1 MNYSLS
7 RQFSRLVV
15 LAACVLGCGLASKVS
30 AQTFLV
36 RDITGKDVL
45 IDTGKK
51 KEKEAEVKS
60 QDLKL
65 TFRHGGVLFK
75 DIPFSSVVSLQRV
88 FDEKRP
94 ENSLWNLELTTGE
107 KLQVRVESPNS
118 ITALAT
124 VGTLQDNYEMPLS
137 QIIAL
142 ISDKSK
148 QFAELKPDF
157 KLKPVKPA
165 AP

>member
-7 RQFSRLVV
+7 RHFSRLCV
-15 LAACVLGCGLASKVS
+15 LAVCVLGCCVASEVS

-36 RDITGKDVL
+36 RDITGKDVV

-60 QDLKL
+60 QELKL

-75 DIPFSSVVSLQRV
+75 DIPFSSVVSMQRV
-88 FDEKRP
+88 LDEKKA
-94 ENSLWNLELTTGE
+94 ENLWDMELTTGE
-107 KLQVRVESPNS
+107 KLRVRVEAPNS

-142 ISDKSK
+142 VSDKSK
-148 QFAELKPDF
+148 VFAELKPDF
-157 KLKPVKPA
+157 KAKPAKPA